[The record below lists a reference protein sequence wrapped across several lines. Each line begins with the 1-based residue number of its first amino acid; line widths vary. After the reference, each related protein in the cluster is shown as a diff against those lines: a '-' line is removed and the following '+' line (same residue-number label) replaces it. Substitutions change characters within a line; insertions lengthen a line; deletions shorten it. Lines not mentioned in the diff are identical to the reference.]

1 MASIIKR
8 PNGMWRS
15 RYRDEAGR
23 EHSRHFARKV
33 DAQQWIDDV
42 TALVVTG
49 AYVDPRAGL
58 ITFREFFDQWA
69 ARQVWVHGT
78 TETMKYT
85 VACTTFLDTPMRAI
99 RPSHIEAW
107 VKSMTAAG
115 LAPGTVTARFNSM
128 RAVFRAA
135 HRDKVIASDPTTG
148 VTLPRKRRAEIAM
161 TIPTP
166 ADVGTI
172 LAAAEV
178 WFQPF
183 IGLCAFAGLR
193 LGEAA
198 AIKLEDIDFLRR
210 TLTVTRQVQRVPA
223 GIEFRPPKYGSER
236 LVYLP
241 DALVSM
247 LAEHVRTIG
256 VRPDGWLFVGTGDGP
271 PHKDQVSYWWRKT
284 LTASG
289 LSAVKLHDLRHFY
302 ASGLIAHGC
311 DVVTVQRALGH
322 SSATT
327 TLNTYSHLWPT
338 AEDRTRKAS
347 EAMMKTST
355 GILADSVRTDAT

>member
-1 MASIIKR
+1 
-8 PNGMWRS
+8 
-15 RYRDEAGR
+15 
-23 EHSRHFARKV
+23 
-33 DAQQWIDDV
+33 
-42 TALVVTG
+42 
-49 AYVDPRAGL
+49 
-58 ITFREFFDQWA
+58 
-69 ARQVWVHGT
+69 
-78 TETMKYT
+78 
-85 VACTTFLDTPMRAI
+85 MRAI
-99 RPSHIEAW
+99 RASHIEAW

-115 LAPGTVTARFNSM
+115 LAPGTMTARFNSM

-135 HRDKVIASDPTTG
+135 HRDKVIGSDPTTG
-148 VTLPRKRRAEIAM
+148 IALPRKRRAEVAM
-161 TIPTP
+161 TIPSP

-178 WFQPF
+178 WFRPM

-210 TLTVTRQVQRVPA
+210 TLTVTRQVQRVPG
-223 GIEFRPPKYGSER
+223 GIEIRPPSTARSGWCTCPTPWCRCS
-236 LVYLP
+236 P
-241 DALVSM
+241 
-247 LAEHVRTIG
+247 EHVRTIG
-256 VRPDGWLFVGTGDGP
+256 VRPAGWLFVGTGDGP

-289 LSAVKLHDLRHFY
+289 LSGVKLHDLRHFY

-327 TLNTYSHLWPT
+327 TLHTYSHLWPT

-347 EAMMKTST
+347 EAMMKTSA
-355 GILADSVRTDAT
+355 GILADSVRTEAT